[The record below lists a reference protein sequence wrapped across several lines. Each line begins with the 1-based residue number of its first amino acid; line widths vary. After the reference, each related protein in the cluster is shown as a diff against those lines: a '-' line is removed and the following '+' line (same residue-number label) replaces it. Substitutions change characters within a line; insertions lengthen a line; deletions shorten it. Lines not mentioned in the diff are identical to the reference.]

1 VAHFESGLMR
11 TLLRRAD
18 RPAFPAVVGAVAVAA
33 TVSMSVPFSTLLVA
47 AVLMARR
54 RWIAI
59 AVPGPSLGAA
69 LGAALL
75 YLVFHHLGWAR
86 LFDAYP
92 DVVRSIR
99 LERRHPLVVHLRRP
113 GPACHRATPLP
124 LTPAL
129 MFAGISRLP
138 IAEVVLALWIGKLAK
153 YLVYAWLASRF
164 PNVHCG
170 AVSGM
175 PMHCASIVARALSA
189 TPAQRHDASV
199 VRGAAAMTPGDP
211 PSRPPAPLLQES
223 C

>member
-1 VAHFESGLMR
+1 MLRGALESGLMR

-59 AVPGPSLGAA
+59 AVWASLGAA

-92 DVVRSIR
+92 DVVRSTAWSDATR
-99 LERRHPLVVHLRRP
+99 WLSTYGVLALLVI
-113 GPACHRATPLP
+113 AATPLP

-138 IAEVVLALWIGKLAK
+138 IVEVVLALWIGKLAK

-164 PNVHCG
+164 PERALRRGQRHADALRV
-170 AVSGM
+170 
-175 PMHCASIVARALSA
+175 IVARALSA
-189 TPAQRHDASV
+189 TPAQRHDATSSGEL
-199 VRGAAAMTPGDP
+199 R
-211 PSRPPAPLLQES
+211 R
-223 C
+223 

>member
-1 VAHFESGLMR
+1 MLRGALESGLMR

-33 TVSMSVPFSTLLVA
+33 TVSMSVPFATLLVA

-59 AVPGPSLGAA
+59 AVWASLGAA

-92 DVVRSIR
+92 DVVRSTAWSDATR
-99 LERRHPLVVHLRRP
+99 WLSTYGVLALLVI
-113 GPACHRATPLP
+113 AATPLP

-138 IAEVVLALWIGKLAK
+138 IVEVVLALWIGKLAK

-164 PNVHCG
+164 PERALRRGQRHADALRV
-170 AVSGM
+170 
-175 PMHCASIVARALSA
+175 IVARALSA
-189 TPAQRHDASV
+189 TPAQRHDATSSGEL
-199 VRGAAAMTPGDP
+199 R
-211 PSRPPAPLLQES
+211 R
-223 C
+223 

>member
-1 VAHFESGLMR
+1 VLRGALESGLMR

-33 TVSMSVPFSTLLVA
+33 TVSMSVPFATLLVA

-59 AVPGPSLGAA
+59 AVWASLGAA

-92 DVVRSIR
+92 DVVRSTAWSDATR
-99 LERRHPLVVHLRRP
+99 WLSTYGVLALLVI
-113 GPACHRATPLP
+113 AATPLP

-138 IAEVVLALWIGKLAK
+138 IVEVVLALWIGKLAK

-164 PNVHCG
+164 PERALRRGQRHADALRV
-170 AVSGM
+170 
-175 PMHCASIVARALSA
+175 IVARALSA
-189 TPAQRHDASV
+189 TPAQRHDATSSGEL
-199 VRGAAAMTPGDP
+199 R
-211 PSRPPAPLLQES
+211 R
-223 C
+223 

>member
-1 VAHFESGLMR
+1 MR

-59 AVPGPSLGAA
+59 AVWASLGAA

-92 DVVRSIR
+92 DVVRSTAWSDATR
-99 LERRHPLVVHLRRP
+99 WLSTYGVLALLVI
-113 GPACHRATPLP
+113 AATPLP

-138 IAEVVLALWIGKLAK
+138 IVEVVLALWIGKLAK

-164 PNVHCG
+164 PERALRRGQRHADALRV
-170 AVSGM
+170 
-175 PMHCASIVARALSA
+175 IVARALSA
-189 TPAQRHDASV
+189 TPAQRHDATSSGEL
-199 VRGAAAMTPGDP
+199 R
-211 PSRPPAPLLQES
+211 R
-223 C
+223 